1 MNQLID
7 HPINHPNG
15 PLRVG
20 VGGPVGSGKTALMDA
35 LCKRMRARYEIA
47 AITNDIYT
55 KWDADYLVRS
65 GALAPERIVGVETGG
80 CPHTAIREDASIN
93 LAAIADLR
101 ARFPQLDL
109 ILIESGGDNLAA
121 TFSPELA
128 DLTIYVIDVAAGD
141 KIPSKGGPGITRSDL
156 LVINKVDL
164 APHVGAS
171 LELMERETRR
181 MRGTRPFVF
190 SNLHTGQGVDTIIRF
205 VEDKGG
211 LGPS

>member
-1 MNQLID
+1 MTKL
-7 HPINHPNG
+7 NG

-35 LCKRMRARYEIA
+35 LCKRLRGTYEIA

-55 KWDADYLVRS
+55 KWDAEYLVRS
-65 GALAPERIVGVETGG
+65 GALAPERIAGVETGG

-93 LAAIADLR
+93 LAAVAQMQ
-101 ARFPQLDL
+101 AKFPTLDL
-109 ILIESGGDNLAA
+109 VLIESGGDNLAA

-128 DLTIYVIDVAAGD
+128 DLTLYVIDVAAGD

-156 LVINKVDL
+156 LVINKIDL

-171 LELMERETRR
+171 LEKMETDAKR
-181 MRGTRPFVF
+181 MRGERPFVMT
-190 SNLHTGQGVDTIIRF
+190 NLKKGAGLDRIIGF
-205 VEDKGG
+205 IETKGG
-211 LGPS
+211 LRPGATAKAG

>member
-1 MNQLID
+1 MQG
-7 HPINHPNG
+7 PNG

-35 LCKRMRARYEIA
+35 LCKRLRGTFEIA

-55 KWDADYLVRS
+55 KWDAEYLVRS
-65 GALAPERIVGVETGG
+65 GALAPERIAGVETGG

-93 LAAIADLR
+93 LAAVAEMR
-101 ARFPQLDL
+101 QKFPDLDL
-109 ILIESGGDNLAA
+109 VLIESGGDNLAA

-128 DLTIYVIDVAAGD
+128 DLTVYVIDVAAGD

-171 LELMERETRR
+171 LDVMERDAKK
-181 MRGTRPFVF
+181 MRGPRPFVF
-190 SNLHTGQGVDTIIRF
+190 TNLKTGQGVDTIVTFIT
-205 VEDKGG
+205 DKGG
-211 LGPS
+211 LGA